1 MIEYGV
7 AKVGASIKPEQ
18 FIMLRRPTVSG
29 GGPSFFYLMLAQSC
43 FRRARITPHPKGGGT
58 LWQIGR
64 NYLVSAR
71 RVTSML
77 ESRSLRSRRTTTWL
91 RPG

>member
-1 MIEYGV
+1 
-7 AKVGASIKPEQ
+7 
-18 FIMLRRPTVSG
+18 MLRRPTVSG

-43 FRRARITPHPKGGGT
+43 FRRARATPHPKGGGT

-77 ESRSLRSRRTTTWL
+77 ESDRFDHAAPEHDFDRSKFGKFSVTHALSVASRDTR
-91 RPG
+91 